1 MNVAATMRYVLI
13 GVGLWSGTAA
23 AELTIIYDSGRTQS
37 LAPYLAAFSEDPPTE
52 SAAAPSEIPL
62 GAADL
67 SQLLPIRTPELTPGT
82 VTTRPLSLPDGVA
95 LPRPFFLIG
104 ADPRSLE
111 WLARHRELLA
121 EINAVGMLVQ
131 AETADDLEATAAIAQ
146 GLPILPASATDIAQS
161 MGLRHIPVLI
171 SGRGIEQ

>member
-37 LAPYLAAFSEDPPTE
+37 LAPYLAAFAEDPPAE
-52 SAAAPSEIPL
+52 SAAATPEIPL

-67 SQLLPIRTPELTPGT
+67 SQLLPIRTPELTPGA
-82 VTTRPLSLPDGVA
+82 VTARPLSLPDGVA

-111 WLARHRELLA
+111 WLARHRERLA
-121 EINAVGMLVQ
+121 EIMPSGCWCRRRRPMTLK
-131 AETADDLEATAAIAQ
+131 
-146 GLPILPASATDIAQS
+146 PSRQS
-161 MGLRHIPVLI
+161 RRVCPYCRHRQLTLHSLWD
-171 SGRGIEQ
+171 SGTSPS